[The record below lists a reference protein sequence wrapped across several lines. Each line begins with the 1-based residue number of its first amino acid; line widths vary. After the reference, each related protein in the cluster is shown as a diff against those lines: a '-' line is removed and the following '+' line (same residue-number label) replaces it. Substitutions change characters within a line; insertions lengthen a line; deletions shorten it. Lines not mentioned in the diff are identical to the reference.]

1 MESTGEDSVTIVEM
15 TTEDLEYYINLP
27 DKAESGLR
35 GLAPILKEVL
45 PWVKCYQTA
54 LHKTEK
60 SFVKGRVHPWGKF
73 HCRLILRNCRS
84 QPAFRHHQPDQPAAV
99 SIEARP
105 STSKT
110 DYDSLKAQ
118 MMLSIF

>member
-45 PWVKCYQTA
+45 RRVQCFHTA
-54 LHKTEK
+54 
-60 SFVKGRVHPWGKF
+60 W
-73 HCRLILRNCRS
+73 
-84 QPAFRHHQPDQPAAV
+84 PAAEKK
-99 SIEARP
+99 SINVANFIV
-105 STSKT
+105 
-110 DYDSLKAQ
+110 L
-118 MMLSIF
+118 F